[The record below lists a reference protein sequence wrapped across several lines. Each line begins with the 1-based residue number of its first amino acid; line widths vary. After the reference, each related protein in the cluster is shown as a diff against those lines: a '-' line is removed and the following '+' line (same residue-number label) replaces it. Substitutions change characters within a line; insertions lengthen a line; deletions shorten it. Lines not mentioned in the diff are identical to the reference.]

1 MTERIPYI
9 LNEFSRLNKQD
20 SLVVLYNA
28 LRGYNDI
35 SKLIVPHSITDK
47 MIAFTKEGQTKVWIN
62 ENFGMNYPSHFVED
76 AVLVEN
82 EVIKNLVNVIVAK
95 GELNPDFVSTL
106 KSSNSFNTALGFVR
120 SNGGV
125 PENILEANRINVQTY
140 NGKTQ
145 VPILKDTTQV
155 TQAQIVQSQ
164 AIPIGFTPAPQ
175 YSFQTG
181 PSQNYTQS
189 WVPPQSSNFQQPVY
203 RGNSVQF
210 TTPGTSSNFTYKP
223 AYQPAQQPSYQPSSN
238 LGYNR

>member
-1 MTERIPYI
+1 
-9 LNEFSRLNKQD
+9 
-20 SLVVLYNA
+20 
-28 LRGYNDI
+28 
-35 SKLIVPHSITDK
+35 

-76 AVLVEN
+76 AELVEN

-140 NGKTQ
+140 TGKTQ
-145 VPILKDTTQV
+145 TQVPVLRDTTQV

-164 AIPIGFTPAPQ
+164 AIPIGFTPASQ

-181 PSQNYTQS
+181 QTPSYTQS
-189 WVPPQSSNFQQPVY
+189 YLPQSSNFNQ
-203 RGNSVQF
+203 
-210 TTPGTSSNFTYKP
+210 P
-223 AYQPAQQPSYQPSSN
+223 AYRANSFQYTSPSTSNNFSYQPTYQASSN
-238 LGYNR
+238 LGYQPVRI